1 MLFICGEKDK
11 KGAAEARRL
20 FSLAKAGKLATLRD
34 CGFLPMLE
42 YRRQFVKLIDDF
54 VSGEQETAERGAI

>member
-1 MLFICGEKDK
+1 DK

-20 FSLAKAGKLATLRD
+20 FSLARSGKLATLRD

-42 YRRQFVKLIDDF
+42 YRRQFVKLVEEF
-54 VSGEQETAERGAI
+54 VSSDRPAANARAILKR